1 MNCIA
6 KQGGVISL
14 LTLLVSSNSKIVGF
28 HIFAKN
34 SFSET
39 LFAERFFSESVFFE
53 IVFSESVFSKSVVS
67 KSVFSE
73 LLYLLCG
80 KVLPLETYQ
89 DTICTLCS
97 DLLLFAFFYLS
108 FLLPIQLHQP

>member
-1 MNCIA
+1 M
-6 KQGGVISL
+6 
-14 LTLLVSSNSKIVGF
+14 TLLVSRGSNSKIVGF

-67 KSVFSE
+67 KSAFSE
-73 LLYLLCG
+73 LLYLFCG

-97 DLLLFAFFYLS
+97 DLLLFC
-108 FLLPIQLHQP
+108 FLLP